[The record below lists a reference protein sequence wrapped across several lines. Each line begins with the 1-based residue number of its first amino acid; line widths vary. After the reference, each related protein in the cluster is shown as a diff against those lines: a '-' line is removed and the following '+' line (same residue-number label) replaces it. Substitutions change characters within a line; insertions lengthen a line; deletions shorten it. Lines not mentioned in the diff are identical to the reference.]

1 MHDTFCP
8 ECLVERDFI
17 RIDELE
23 TFNIRNESIEIIAE
37 YLHCTECGEKITD
50 PGNADRNLDLV
61 YREYRIRKGFL
72 QPEEIVEIRKS
83 LKLATIELEEKL
95 KWPIHTL
102 ERYETGALQ
111 TMEHNEQLL
120 NFKKINNK

>member
-1 MHDTFCP
+1 MHVTFCP

-17 RIDELE
+17 RIAELE
-23 TFNIRNESIEIIAE
+23 IFNIRDESIEIIAE
-37 YLHCTECGEKITD
+37 YLHCVECGEKITD

-61 YREYRIRKGFL
+61 YREYRMRKGFL
-72 QPEEIVEIRKS
+72 QPEEIIEIRKS
-83 LKLATIELEEKL
+83 LKLSTIELEEKL
-95 KWPIHTL
+95 KWPNHTL

-120 NFKKINNK
+120 NLKS